1 VNLLVYYRIYAEDGA
16 IPSKAP
22 VDSGNPFLGRIKARS
37 VAPPHTVQ
45 NVKSSIAN
53 VEDIKDRTIT
63 TTLFLT
69 PHSQSPMNDAEEIT
83 IVNRTGPGSMPQEPL
98 ALVAKMSVSERSA
111 LESVLEGKDELASA
125 TDSESEPDTTIRYRT
140 SIQHPP
146 TFLFINIST
155 VGGSILSAL
164 QRWS

>member
-1 VNLLVYYRIYAEDGA
+1 MIYAEDGA
-16 IPSKAP
+16 IPSRAP
-22 VDSGNPFLGRIKARS
+22 VTSDNPFLGRIKARS

-53 VEDIKDRTIT
+53 VEGIKDCTIT

-69 PHSQSPMNDAEEIT
+69 PHSQSPMGDADKIT
-83 IVNRTGPGSMPQEPL
+83 IVNRTGPGSVPQEHL

-111 LESVLEGKDELASA
+111 LESEGKDELTSA
-125 TDSESEPDTTIRYRT
+125 ADSEPDTTIQYRT

-146 TFLFINIST
+146 FLFINIST
-155 VGGSILSAL
+155 VWGSILSAL
-164 QRWS
+164 LRRP

>member
-1 VNLLVYYRIYAEDGA
+1 VNLLVYYRIYTEDGA

-22 VDSGNPFLGRIKARS
+22 VASGNPFLGRIKDRF
-37 VAPPHTVQ
+37 VAPPHTVR
-45 NVKSSIAN
+45 NVKRSIEY
-53 VEDIKDRTIT
+53 VEDIKDRKTT

-69 PHSQSPMNDAEEIT
+69 PHSQSPMGDAEEII

-98 ALVAKMSVSERSA
+98 ALVAKMSVSDSEQSA
-111 LESVLEGKDELASA
+111 LESEGKDELASA
-125 TDSESEPDTTIRYRT
+125 ADSETDTTIRYRT
-140 SIQHPP
+140 SIQRPP

-164 QRWS
+164 LRRS

>member
-1 VNLLVYYRIYAEDGA
+1 MNLLVYYTIYAEDGA

-22 VDSGNPFLGRIKARS
+22 FTSDNPFLGRIKARS
-37 VAPPHTVQ
+37 VAPPHTVR

-53 VEDIKDRTIT
+53 VEGIKDR

-69 PHSQSPMNDAEEIT
+69 PHSQSPMGDADIIT

-98 ALVAKMSVSERSA
+98 ALVANMSVSERSA
-111 LESVLEGKDELASA
+111 LESEGKDELTSA
-125 TDSESEPDTTIRYRT
+125 ADLEPDTTIQYRT

-146 TFLFINIST
+146 TILFINIST

-164 QRWS
+164 LRRP

>member
-22 VDSGNPFLGRIKARS
+22 VASGNPFLGRIKARS

-45 NVKSSIAN
+45 NVKRSIAN

-63 TTLFLT
+63 TLFLT
-69 PHSQSPMNDAEEIT
+69 PRSQSPLGDAEKVT
-83 IVNRTGPGSMPQEPL
+83 IFNRTGPGSMPQEPL

-111 LESVLEGKDELASA
+111 LESDGRGELASA
-125 TDSESEPDTTIRYRT
+125 ADSEPDTTPPSIRYRT
-140 SIQHPP
+140 SIQHSP

-164 QRWS
+164 LRQL

>member
-1 VNLLVYYRIYAEDGA
+1 MNLLVYYTIYAEDGA
-16 IPSKAP
+16 IPSRAP
-22 VDSGNPFLGRIKARS
+22 VTSGNPFLGRIKARS

-69 PHSQSPMNDAEEIT
+69 PHSQSPMGEADKIT

-98 ALVAKMSVSERSA
+98 ALVANMSVSERSA
-111 LESVLEGKDELASA
+111 LESEGKDELTSA
-125 TDSESEPDTTIRYRT
+125 ADLEPDTTIQYRT

-146 TFLFINIST
+146 TILFINIST

-164 QRWS
+164 LRRP